1 MTSMQATH
9 LGAGGART
17 GAAGRPGSVE
27 TCLLPPLRPG
37 DDPEWQAGIEF
48 TGTLTRLGRASGPLA
63 LEWLHAALAEGGVS
77 AASGDEGE
85 SASLA
90 TAADLIVG
98 SAPTEGDAT
107 AALAAATR
115 ALAAGQT
122 GRAAAESL
130 RAAADPA
137 LRPAALHVL
146 AGALVASGRARDGL
160 TLAEVLL
167 AGGLRHPA
175 ASALAGWAAGQLGD
189 EALTRRHMAR
199 AARAARTRAEHRAVL
214 RFAQRILLI
223 QSFGT

>member
-1 MTSMQATH
+1 MQAAH

-17 GAAGRPGSVE
+17 GTAGRPGSVDA
-27 TCLLPPLRPG
+27 CLLPPPRPG
-37 DDPEWQAGIEF
+37 DDPEWQAGLEF
-48 TGTLTRLGRASGPLA
+48 TGTLTRLGRATGPFA
-63 LEWLHAALAEGGVS
+63 LDWLQAALAEGGV

-85 SASLA
+85 AAALA
-90 TAADLIVG
+90 TAADLIAG
-98 SAPTEGDAT
+98 TTPTEADAT

-146 AGALVASGRARDGL
+146 AGALVVSGRARDGL

-167 AGGLRHPA
+167 AAGLRHPA